1 MKINI
6 PNSWQGVTLRE
17 FQEVTALLK
26 EAGEKRKKLKTKD
39 VPQFDH
45 ETECVLI
52 STLSGESIDEI
63 LQLSMGSHNH
73 LMNQLSFLS
82 EPVEGELKT
91 RFTVNGQ
98 RYYVETN
105 PKKINGG
112 QFTTLMH
119 FTKDEEKV
127 DADLHNL
134 LACFVNR
141 RKWWE
146 RKGKYNG
153 ELHEDIANDMLDLPI
168 TTVKP
173 ITDFFLSDYLNSLK
187 NTALFLE
194 YAGKGLKRLA
204 KIRGEKE

>member
-17 FQEVTALLK
+17 FQEVNRLLK
-26 EAGEKRKKLKTKD
+26 ESQEKRKSMPMKKI
-39 VPQFDH
+39 PQFDY

-63 LQLSMGSHNH
+63 LLLHQGAHNRI
-73 LMNQLSFLS
+73 MNQLAFLS
-82 EPVEGELKT
+82 EPVEGTLNT
-91 RFTVNGQ
+91 RFKVNDQ

-105 PKKINGG
+105 PRKINGG
-112 QFTTLMH
+112 QFTTIMH
-119 FTKDEEKV
+119 FTQDEEKV
-127 DADLHNL
+127 DDNLHNL
-134 LACFVNR
+134 LACFCNR

-146 RKGKYNG
+146 RKGKYDG
-153 ELHEDIANDMLDLPI
+153 EIHEDVASDMLDLPI

-187 NTALFLE
+187 TTAVYLE
-194 YAGKGLKRLA
+194 YAGRGLKRLA
-204 KIRGEKE
+204 ERKLQHS